1 MPSWVF
7 MKPVGFSQR
16 GTQQKVLQ
24 AHLWVPLVEPAIF
37 YLWNR
42 MRVKVWGVEN
52 LMGSWK
58 PVVPCTLVL
67 AATQPSHRRG
77 GGGGYKTM
85 LKRQCFKY
93 FNSSYETAV
102 QMTMHVFPTLCFVVS
117 GGRIL
122 CIENWKLKTLSSSFF
137 FGPSAVPVS
146 LHQFHKPHK
155 QQISLGE
162 INLKFRPKR
171 NWDLVLLY
179 HTKLYFWLFNRRG
192 FEWNAINFEMIV
204 GGNSNSLNYANASI

>member
-16 GTQQKVLQ
+16 ETQQKVLQ

-37 YLWNR
+37 ETE
-42 MRVKVWGVEN
+42 WGSESVRRRN

-67 AATQPSHRRG
+67 TATQFSHGRG
-77 GGGGYKTM
+77 GWYKTM

-93 FNSSYETAV
+93 FTSSYETAV
-102 QMTMHVFPTLCFVVS
+102 QMTMHVFPTLCVVVS

-162 INLKFRPKR
+162 INLKFRPR
-171 NWDLVLLY
+171 LNWDLVLLY
-179 HTKLYFWLFNRRG
+179 HTKLYLWLCNRRG
-192 FEWNAINFEMIV
+192 FEWNAINFQNDCWGE
-204 GGNSNSLNYANASI
+204 

>member
-1 MPSWVF
+1 
-7 MKPVGFSQR
+7 
-16 GTQQKVLQ
+16 
-24 AHLWVPLVEPAIF
+24 
-37 YLWNR
+37 
-42 MRVKVWGVEN
+42 
-52 LMGSWK
+52 MGSTCRTCYLLSLKQNEGESVRRRKLDGKLKTCGAVYIGFGCYPVQSWK
-58 PVVPCTLVL
+58 K
-67 AATQPSHRRG
+67 
-77 GGGGYKTM
+77 GGGYETL

-93 FNSSYETAV
+93 FTSSYETAV

-162 INLKFRPKR
+162 INLKFRPR
-171 NWDLVLLY
+171 LNWDLVLLY
-179 HTKLYFWLFNRRG
+179 HTKMYLWLFNRRG

-204 GGNSNSLNYANASI
+204 GRNSNSLNYANASI